1 MYQYKIPSVGNLLAD
16 SLCSLGLFKLM
27 LMVDPLIKVECNLGH
42 YEMLRVKSRKKPQDF
57 EEEILRNLND
67 LVESEFVRQHLWFRI
82 NTGRGLK
89 PAFEVLSD
97 LLRKMSSFSLS
108 AFEPIIKGGR
118 KGPTGLETFYLSVLP
133 VYGKG
138 LERYDGGMAGESA
151 RAKPEVIVSY
161 MIGLAYY
168 TVCLEEDGSRLHLAL
183 IPPLGKHVDEK
194 YLLTINR
201 AIALYFTE
209 EGRVYI
215 NGLKALPKLT
225 LPLAMLAKLDLA
237 TIELLHELYPPEI
250 LVFDVER
257 AGRKAAE
264 TSRLYERYNTA
275 AILRFFLS
283 LGEWMHHVK
292 EYISSLINVRGYR
305 EVQGTELS
313 SLIDSILLRLTL
325 AIINSDADMLNGA
338 LFETLRLK
346 ERVKESLLK
355 YIDRINMLNN
365 KATSAM
371 VKSLLVK

>member
-1 MYQYKIPSVGNLLAD
+1 MYQYKISSVGNLLAD
-16 SLCSLGLFKLM
+16 TLCSLGLFKLM

-42 YEMLRVKSRKKPQDF
+42 YEMLCVKSRKKPQDF
-57 EEEILRNLND
+57 EKEILRNLND
-67 LVESEFVRQHLWFRI
+67 LVESEFVRQHLWFRV

-89 PAFEVLSD
+89 PAFEVLAD
-97 LLRKMSSFSLS
+97 LLRKMGSFSFS
-108 AFEPIIKGGR
+108 AFEPITKGGR
-118 KGPTGLETFYLSVLP
+118 KETMETFYLSVLP

-138 LERYDGGMAGESA
+138 LEEYDGGMAGESA
-151 RAKPEVIVSY
+151 RAKPEVIASY

-168 TVCLEEDGSRLHLAL
+168 TVCLEENGSRLHLAL
-183 IPPLGKHVDEK
+183 IPPLGKRVDER

-201 AIALYFTE
+201 AIVLYFTE
-209 EGRVYI
+209 EGRRYI

-225 LPLAMLAKLDLA
+225 LPLAVLAKLDLA
-237 TIELLHELYPPEI
+237 TIGLLHELYPPEI
-250 LVFDVER
+250 LVFDIER
-257 AGRKAAE
+257 TGRKAAE
-264 TSRLYERYNTA
+264 TSRLYGRYNTA

-292 EYISSLINVRGYR
+292 EYISSLINIRGYR
-305 EVQGTELS
+305 EVKDTELP
-313 SLIDSILLRLTL
+313 SLIDSILLKLTL

-346 ERVKESLLK
+346 DRVKERLST
-355 YIDRINMLNN
+355 YIDRIYILNN